1 MMSPERKDA
10 RMGLKEQLAADLKD
24 AMRAGDAVR
33 RDVLRSL
40 LTAINN
46 TEIARVNVKREDAS
60 RQALAENDVLEVV
73 QKQAKQRRESIEE
86 YRKGG
91 RADLVA
97 REEAELAIIAGYLPQ
112 QLSRDDVAAAV
123 REVIAET
130 GASGPGDKAK
140 VMPAAIGRL
149 KGRADGRLINEV
161 VTELLGAK

>member
-1 MMSPERKDA
+1 
-10 RMGLKEQLAADLKD
+10 MGLKEQLSADLKD

-46 TEIARVNVKREDAS
+46 AEIARVNVKVEDAS
-60 RQALAENDVLEVV
+60 RQALAENDVLDVL

-97 REEAELAIIAGYLPQ
+97 REDAELAIISGYLPQ
-112 QLSRDDVAAAV
+112 QLSRDEVIAAV

-130 GASGPGDKAK
+130 GAAGPGDKAK

-161 VTELLGAK
+161 VTELLGAR

>member
-1 MMSPERKDA
+1 
-10 RMGLKEQLAADLKD
+10 MGLKDQLGVDLKD

-46 TEIARVNVKREDAS
+46 AEIARVNVKAEDAS
-60 RQALAENDVLEVV
+60 RQALAENDVLDVV
-73 QKQAKQRRESIEE
+73 QKQAKQRRESVEE

-97 REEAELAIIAGYLPQ
+97 REEAELAIISSYLPQ
-112 QLSRDDVAAAV
+112 QMSRDEVVAAV

>member
-1 MMSPERKDA
+1 
-10 RMGLKEQLAADLKD
+10 MGLKEQLADDLKD
-24 AMRAGDAVR
+24 AMRAGDGVR

-46 TEIARVNVKREDAS
+46 AEIARVNVKVEDAS
-60 RQALAENDVLEVV
+60 RQALAENDVLDVV

-86 YRKGG
+86 YRKAN

-97 REEAELAIIAGYLPQ
+97 REEAELAIISGYLPQ
-112 QLSRDDVAAAV
+112 QMSRDEVVAAV
-123 REVIAET
+123 REVIAEA
-130 GASGPGDKAK
+130 GAAGPGDKAK

-161 VTELLGAK
+161 VTELLGGK

>member
-1 MMSPERKDA
+1 
-10 RMGLKEQLAADLKD
+10 MGLKEQLAADLKD
-24 AMRAGDAVR
+24 AMRAGDGVR

-46 TEIARVNVKREDAS
+46 AEIARVNVKAEDAS
-60 RQALAENDVLEVV
+60 RQALAENDVLDVV

-86 YRKGG
+86 YRKAG

-97 REEAELAIIAGYLPQ
+97 REEAELAIISSYLPQ
-112 QLSRDDVAAAV
+112 QLSRDEVAAVV

-149 KGRADGRLINEV
+149 KGRADGRLINEI
-161 VTELLGAK
+161 VTELLGAKQR

>member
-1 MMSPERKDA
+1 
-10 RMGLKEQLAADLKD
+10 MGLKEQLAGDLKD
-24 AMRAGDAVR
+24 AMRAGDAIR

-40 LTAINN
+40 LTAISN
-46 TEIARVNVKREDAS
+46 TEIARVNVKAEDAS
-60 RQALAENDVLEVV
+60 RQALAENDVLDVV

-97 REEAELAIIAGYLPQ
+97 REEAELAIISAYLPQ
-112 QLSRDDVAAAV
+112 QLSRDEVAAAV

-130 GASGPGDKAK
+130 GASGSGDKAK

>member
-1 MMSPERKDA
+1 
-10 RMGLKEQLAADLKD
+10 MGLKERLASDLKD

-46 TEIARVNVKREDAS
+46 TEIASVDVETEGAS
-60 RQALAENDVLEVV
+60 RQALAEKDVLDVV
-73 QKQAKQRRESIEE
+73 EMQAKQRRQSIHE
-86 YRKGG
+86 YRKGN

-97 REEAELAIIAGYLPQ
+97 REEAELAIISAYLPQ
-112 QLSRDDVAAAV
+112 QMSRNEVVAAV

-130 GASGPGDKAK
+130 GASGPGDKAN

-149 KGRADGRLINEV
+149 KGRADGRLVNEV
-161 VTELLGAK
+161 VTELLAAK

>member
-1 MMSPERKDA
+1 MARSRKDA
-10 RMGLKEQLAADLKD
+10 FVGLKEQLSADLKD

-46 TEIARVNVKREDAS
+46 AEIARVDVKREDAT
-60 RQALAENDVLEVV
+60 RQALAENEVLNVV

-91 RADLVA
+91 RADLVS
-97 REEAELAIIAGYLPQ
+97 REEAELAIISGYLPRQ
-112 QLSRDDVAAAV
+112 MSRDEVATAV

-140 VMPAAIGRL
+140 VMPVAIGRL
-149 KGRADGRLINEV
+149 KGQADGRLINEV
-161 VTELLGAK
+161 VTELLASK